1 MENHGLPKVTEVT
14 DEFGSLCFVFRQS
27 RPVQE
32 CESRVR
38 ILNILRVIK
47 VILIGKLDLQ
57 IVVSASKHS
66 ALICFSCELGKPLS
80 HTTRNLCLFVMM
92 LDLNCFVG
100 REL

>member
-66 ALICFSCELGKPLS
+66 ALICFSCELGKTPEPHNPES
-80 HTTRNLCLFVMM
+80 YLFVMM

>member
-1 MENHGLPKVTEVT
+1 MENHGLPNVTEVT

-38 ILNILRVIK
+38 ILNILRVIQI
-47 VILIGKLDLQ
+47 ILIGKLDLR
-57 IVVSASKHS
+57 IVVSASNR
-66 ALICFSCELGKPLS
+66 LS

>member
-1 MENHGLPKVTEVT
+1 MDYQRLPKLLTNSEV
-14 DEFGSLCFVFRQS
+14 SVSSSQS

-38 ILNILRVIK
+38 ILNILRVIQI
-47 VILIGKLDLQ
+47 ILIGKLDLR
-57 IVVSASKHS
+57 IVVSA
-66 ALICFSCELGKPLS
+66 PNRLS